1 MYILGNPPYGS
12 HSIIY
17 LIHGI
22 HRMWVS
28 FILQKGLMKMLLLK
42 LIGYAFG
49 ILILVAV
56 VCMIAAIIMATFDE
70 SKHD

>member
-1 MYILGNPPYGS
+1 MFSCFFFIYTPYP
-12 HSIIY
+12 
-17 LIHGI
+17 IHGI
-22 HRMWVS
+22 HEMWVS
-28 FILQKGLMKMLLLK
+28 FILQKGRMKMLLLK

-49 ILILVAV
+49 ILILVAI

>member
-1 MYILGNPPYGS
+1 MASTERGCL
-12 HSIIY
+12 
-17 LIHGI
+17 L
-22 HRMWVS
+22 
-28 FILQKGLMKMLLLK
+28 FLKKGRMKMLLLK

>member
-1 MYILGNPPYGS
+1 MTSLWFLFFIHTPYP
-12 HSIIY
+12 
-17 LIHGI
+17 HGI
-22 HRMWVS
+22 HSTWVS

-49 ILILVAV
+49 ILILVAI

>member
-1 MYILGNPPYGS
+1 MTSLCF
-12 HSIIY
+12 
-17 LIHGI
+17 L
-22 HRMWVS
+22 VFS
-28 FILQKGLMKMLLLK
+28 FIHLTLFMAFTKCECLLFLQKGLMKMLLLK

>member
-1 MYILGNPPYGS
+1 
-12 HSIIY
+12 
-17 LIHGI
+17 
-22 HRMWVS
+22 
-28 FILQKGLMKMLLLK
+28 MLLLK
-42 LIGYAFG
+42 LIGYAIG

>member
-1 MYILGNPPYGS
+1 MFSCFFIHTPYP
-12 HSIIY
+12 
-17 LIHGI
+17 IHGI
-22 HRMWVS
+22 HEMWVS

-49 ILILVAV
+49 ILILVAI

-70 SKHD
+70 SKHDRIKN